1 VYVLLNFWAVHLAM
15 KKAFKFSYTE
25 TSFVHQTSLNYHGAW
40 QQIYGIYDDEDDNER
55 NLDKK
60 IKVFLRMVSPNNKCD
75 AEANNH
81 ELGQQALCFWESE
94 KKSTQLRAELK
105 LDQDDL

>member
-1 VYVLLNFWAVHLAM
+1 MAHDSKYMEYMMM
-15 KKAFKFSYTE
+15 KMIINGTW
-25 TSFVHQTSLNYHGAW
+25 T
-40 QQIYGIYDDEDDNER
+40 
-55 NLDKK
+55 KK
-60 IKVFLRMVSPNNKCD
+60 IKVLLRMVSPNNKCD

-105 LDQDDL
+105 LDQGDL